1 MANSTS
7 DDIAA
12 LREDLNS
19 LRADLASLV
28 SNLKSDATRGMSRGA
43 NQFDENMQAL
53 YRSALN
59 SGEEHARQIG
69 RKIEDHPLLA
79 IMLVLGAGYLGGR
92 MLSRS

>member
-1 MANSTS
+1 MANSSS

-19 LRADLASLV
+19 LRQDLSSLI
-28 SNLKSDATRGMSRGA
+28 SNLKTDAAKNMSRGA
-43 NQFDENMQAL
+43 SQLDENMQAF

-59 SGEEHARQIG
+59 TGEEQAKQLG
-69 RKIEDHPLLA
+69 KKIEDHPLLA

-92 MLSRS
+92 MLSR